1 MCPAD
6 ITEEFCDTIS
16 TIKTMNP
23 KSKIIVSSIIPRRDD
38 KVVNIIIGKTN
49 KSLQSMCKEKG
60 FYFLN
65 NDSAFIQDNVP
76 CRILYRDNIHLNAK
90 GGKVLGEHMRKT
102 LNSVLG
108 ITQAD
113 SW

>member
-1 MCPAD
+1 
-6 ITEEFCDTIS
+6 
-16 TIKTMNP
+16 
-23 KSKIIVSSIIPRRDD
+23 
-38 KVVNIIIGKTN
+38 
-49 KSLQSMCKEKG
+49 MCKEKG

-113 SW
+113 SNSESVAQRHGDDGAPIRAAIALGQHREGRGVQGGGTGQSHA